1 MRTFN
6 QLAFLGTLFQVLIA
20 NSPGEGIRVP
30 DGQPWNSPFAYRS
43 ISFGTPSRSGPPAA
57 MGTSVTGTTF
67 DGIQLNLNRDLVRL
81 AAGLGFNDV
90 TIQTEQFTV
99 AKLEALRKWADETG
113 NFTFIKNFPED
124 VIVMSKC
131 VPQDWH
137 LRGVDNPV
145 IGQAGQHNQHC
156 STAGPAEGAAAPADA
171 QIISP
176 NELADPYRPAYH
188 LTPPVGGMGDP
199 NGLCWYQG
207 QYHLFYLDFW
217 KWPADKDPS
226 RWAHVVSDDM
236 VHWKPLPPAFAPGD
250 PCDSRACWS
259 GCLRL
264 IDGVPT
270 IFYSGLGAG
279 GVSACLATSP
289 DMIHWS
295 KADFN
300 PLMEPDA
307 LRRGWDHCVWKEG
320 DTWLMLTGGK
330 EGAQLFASR
339 DLRRWEYL
347 HPLLAE
353 DPKRGLTKWDCPHLF
368 ELGGKHVLICYAHP
382 MRQNRYFIG
391 RYENRRFHI
400 EYEGALDLGVNEG
413 GTFSAA
419 QPSYQDPKNRL
430 VLVGMMQ
437 ERFAPAEI
445 TATRAWSGALSLPR
459 VMTPGEDGKP
469 RFAPLTELQS
479 LRGEPSVQTNIPIA
493 SGRFEL
499 LTQIEGRCLEV
510 IAEIEPGAA
519 VRCGMAVLCSPDG
532 KETTSVLYDAA
543 RKVVSLKGIE
553 QAFSLPLGEPLRLH
567 VFVDRSLVEVFVNNR
582 VCLSAWTYP
591 KQPDSQG
598 VGLMA
603 EGTGAKAR
611 HIEAWHLRTETIS
624 ALTGR
629 TPAPTRRR
637 ESTVPKIN

>member
-207 QYHLFYLDFW
+207 QYHLFYLDF
-217 KWPADKDPS
+217 
-226 RWAHVVSDDM
+226 
-236 VHWKPLPPAFAPGD
+236 
-250 PCDSRACWS
+250 
-259 GCLRL
+259 
-264 IDGVPT
+264 
-270 IFYSGLGAG
+270 
-279 GVSACLATSP
+279 
-289 DMIHWS
+289 
-295 KADFN
+295 
-300 PLMEPDA
+300 
-307 LRRGWDHCVWKEG
+307 
-320 DTWLMLTGGK
+320 
-330 EGAQLFASR
+330 
-339 DLRRWEYL
+339 
-347 HPLLAE
+347 
-353 DPKRGLTKWDCPHLF
+353 
-368 ELGGKHVLICYAHP
+368 
-382 MRQNRYFIG
+382 
-391 RYENRRFHI
+391 
-400 EYEGALDLGVNEG
+400 
-413 GTFSAA
+413 
-419 QPSYQDPKNRL
+419 
-430 VLVGMMQ
+430 
-437 ERFAPAEI
+437 
-445 TATRAWSGALSLPR
+445 
-459 VMTPGEDGKP
+459 
-469 RFAPLTELQS
+469 
-479 LRGEPSVQTNIPIA
+479 
-493 SGRFEL
+493 
-499 LTQIEGRCLEV
+499 
-510 IAEIEPGAA
+510 
-519 VRCGMAVLCSPDG
+519 
-532 KETTSVLYDAA
+532 
-543 RKVVSLKGIE
+543 
-553 QAFSLPLGEPLRLH
+553 
-567 VFVDRSLVEVFVNNR
+567 
-582 VCLSAWTYP
+582 
-591 KQPDSQG
+591 
-598 VGLMA
+598 
-603 EGTGAKAR
+603 
-611 HIEAWHLRTETIS
+611 
-624 ALTGR
+624 
-629 TPAPTRRR
+629 
-637 ESTVPKIN
+637 